1 MKVGTLSLNINA
13 PDFNYGAILHSY
25 AFQQY
30 LLKDE
35 NIDGVEIIDYVTP
48 RLEGQDLA
56 SPIFNRLKTGHIKS
70 FFRNT
75 AHLKNYNR
83 RLEKFNKFEEKNM
96 IISKQQFT
104 QKLLQKN
111 ILEYD
116 VIICESDVIWAPGFF
131 GGEFDKSFFCAFSSM
146 DEMRKIA
153 YAPSMADGNLTTD
166 QKEEFHRLLK
176 KLDFISTRERYA
188 VGIIKKFTTKPV
200 EHVLDPVFL
209 LNANEYVNIAEKV
222 DEKQDFVLLYL
233 PVDDNRQLRYQ
244 ASEYAKRKGLRV
256 IEISTKLKNKSA
268 YTDKCIGDAGIE
280 EFLGYISSSSIVFTN
295 SFHAICF
302 AVIFQKQFYAFTRN
316 SSGKVRDICRVLN
329 LENRFIKDGQTI
341 RKEEKIDYEKVN
353 ILLEKEIVKSKE
365 WLHNALYSM

>member
-131 GGEFDKSFFCAFSSM
+131 GGEFDKSFFVRSVVWMKCA
-146 DEMRKIA
+146 R
-153 YAPSMADGNLTTD
+153 
-166 QKEEFHRLLK
+166 
-176 KLDFISTRERYA
+176 
-188 VGIIKKFTTKPV
+188 
-200 EHVLDPVFL
+200 
-209 LNANEYVNIAEKV
+209 
-222 DEKQDFVLLYL
+222 
-233 PVDDNRQLRYQ
+233 
-244 ASEYAKRKGLRV
+244 
-256 IEISTKLKNKSA
+256 
-268 YTDKCIGDAGIE
+268 
-280 EFLGYISSSSIVFTN
+280 
-295 SFHAICF
+295 
-302 AVIFQKQFYAFTRN
+302 
-316 SSGKVRDICRVLN
+316 
-329 LENRFIKDGQTI
+329 
-341 RKEEKIDYEKVN
+341 
-353 ILLEKEIVKSKE
+353 
-365 WLHNALYSM
+365 